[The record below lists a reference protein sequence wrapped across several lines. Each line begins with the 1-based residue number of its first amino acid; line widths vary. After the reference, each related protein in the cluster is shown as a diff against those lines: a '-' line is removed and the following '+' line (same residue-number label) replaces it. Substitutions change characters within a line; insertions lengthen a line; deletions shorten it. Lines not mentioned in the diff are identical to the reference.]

1 MKLFKR
7 TLYIF
12 ISLIVFQSGFTIIL
26 ITNVIKKS
34 NSEDLRSELE
44 NESAT
49 IYNSFNSWKRSIWS
63 SLIDLKNDKK
73 LKNLLTKATRVNF
86 RETVVRHLAEKFSNV
101 GFDSFVIK
109 GNGLVDFYLMPLK
122 YRYSSVGALR
132 SIANRKNHPYIEL
145 KLLDN
150 ELLMIGAIRLYGTRS
165 SYIDIFI
172 VEHINN
178 EFCSR
183 IIVNR
188 RSRVGFFLGDTLLCG
203 NFNGKIV
210 REKIELSGMNTC
222 YKEFYNVEIGSVKY
236 GIAAQKIDELK
247 VNGKYRD
254 LFLITGL
261 SNTPYVARLFLIRR
275 TVLYV
280 SLISA
285 LLTIVLSFF
294 LTKNITRPIKD
305 LLFAMY
311 RIKDGDYDVRIEVG
325 QDNEIGEL
333 FKGFTEMADKLYQDK
348 LTMERYIREI
358 TFLNDYNEKIL
369 HSIRVGIAIING
381 EYIIEKANDFFF
393 EFFNLKE
400 GEVIGKKIDSFGI
413 VDEGIISEMG
423 QLMGGKK
430 DFYSTIKR
438 YRNKRVYEIKLY
450 PFRRGETNEEGTSRC
465 ILVADDI
472 SKKIEFE
479 EKIFQ
484 AEKLSSIGMLSA
496 GVAHEVN
503 NPLSSIMT
511 NIQNLI
517 EDEKDESRRISLKL
531 IEQETRRIARIVR
544 ELLEF
549 SSTKQDRSQG
559 ADVNRVIDE
568 VVRLISYSLKQDRI
582 SIEKDLAVDI
592 PRMAMSEDEL
602 KQIII
607 NLIKNSIQAITDEGQ
622 IVIKTGVRV
631 NAKKALVFLSVR
643 DNGIGMEKEIIP
655 KIFDPFFT
663 TKHNGEGT
671 GLGLSV
677 VYGIINKY
685 KGSIKI
691 KSKPGEGT
699 EVILE
704 VPALMENFETRESSG
719 EDETVRSSK

>member
-12 ISLIVFQSGFTIIL
+12 ISLIIFQSGFTILL
-26 ITNVIKKS
+26 ITNIIKKS
-34 NSEDLRSELE
+34 NTEDLRSELE
-44 NESAT
+44 NESAI
-49 IYNSFNSWKRSIWS
+49 IYNSFNSWKRSIWN

-73 LKNLLTKATRVNF
+73 LKVLLSKANRINF
-86 RETVVRHLAEKFSNV
+86 HETVVKYLAKKFSNA

-109 GNGLVDFYLMPLK
+109 GNKIVDFYLMPLK
-122 YRYSSVGALR
+122 YRYSNIGALR
-132 SIANRKNHPYIEL
+132 EIVNKKNHPYIEL
-145 KLLDN
+145 KFLDN
-150 ELLMIGAIRLYGTRS
+150 ELLLIGAIRLYSSRT

-172 VEHINN
+172 IEHINN

-188 RSRVGFFLGDTLLCG
+188 RSKVGFFLDKKVLCG
-203 NFNGKIV
+203 NFSGQVVK
-210 REKIELSGMNTC
+210 EKIKFSGMNTS
-222 YKEFYNVEIGSVKY
+222 YKEFYNVDIGGVKY
-236 GIAAQKIDELK
+236 GISAQKIDELR
-247 VNGKYRD
+247 VNGEYRD
-254 LFLITGL
+254 LFLVTGL
-261 SNTPYVARLFLIRR
+261 SNTPYVARLFLIRT

-294 LTKNITRPIKD
+294 LTKNITKPIKD

-311 RIKDGDYDVRIEVG
+311 RIKDGDYSVKIVG
-325 QDNEIGEL
+325 SQDNEIGEL
-333 FKGFTEMADKLYQDK
+333 FRGFTEMADKLYEDK
-348 LTMERYIREI
+348 LTMERYIKEI

-369 HSIRVGIAIING
+369 HSIRVGIAIINS
-381 EYIIEKANDFFF
+381 EYMVEKTNDFFF

-400 GEVIGKKIDSFGI
+400 GEVIGKRIDSLGI
-413 VDEGIISEMG
+413 IDEGILSEMERLLKG
-423 QLMGGKK
+423 EK

-438 YRNKRVYEIKLY
+438 YKNKKVYEIKLY
-450 PFRRGETNEEGTSRC
+450 PFRRGATGKEDTARC

-517 EDEKDESRRISLKL
+517 EDEEDEARKISLKL

-549 SSTKQDRSQG
+549 SSTKQNESLG
-559 ADVNRVIDE
+559 ADVNRVIGE

-582 SIEKDLAVDI
+582 TIEKKLAENI
-592 PRMAMSEDEL
+592 PRMVISEDEL
-602 KQIII
+602 KQVII
-607 NLIKNSIQAITDEGQ
+607 NLIKNSIQAITDEGK
-622 IVIKTGVRV
+622 ITIKTEMKNSR
-631 NAKKALVFLSVR
+631 NKKLVILSIK
-643 DNGIGMEKEIIP
+643 DDGIGMEKEIIP

-685 KGSIKI
+685 KGRIKI
-691 KSKPGEGT
+691 KSKPGYGT

-704 VPALMENFETRESSG
+704 VPALTKEHGRKK
-719 EDETVRSSK
+719 TVRSNG